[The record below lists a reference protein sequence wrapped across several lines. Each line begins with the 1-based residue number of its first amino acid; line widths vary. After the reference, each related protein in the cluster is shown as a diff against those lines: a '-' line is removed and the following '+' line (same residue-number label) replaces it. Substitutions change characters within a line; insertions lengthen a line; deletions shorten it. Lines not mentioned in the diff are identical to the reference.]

1 MKICVLGAG
10 ALGSVI
16 GACLAEGGSDVYL
29 VCREGAHY
37 QALATRG
44 LELREDGKSRTV
56 NVKVTTDCGE
66 VGPVDLIIL
75 LVKSFDTE
83 AAMAGAGALLGPD
96 TVLMSLQNGL
106 GHEEILKEIVGVDR
120 VIAGKSYIGGLLVEP
135 GVVLAGRHEKLTTI
149 GELDGQISERVLRIA
164 AEFERAG
171 LHVKAEDNILGK
183 MWDKLLVNV
192 ATAALCSITRL
203 TFGEL
208 FQVPGMRECGVA
220 AVAEGIAVAKAMGV
234 DLAVEDPYEIWDGIP
249 GGLPFE
255 FKPSM
260 LQSIE
265 KGTVTE
271 IDFVNGSVVHFGE
284 KYNVPTPVNRT
295 LVTCVKGVERNVAL
309 CKRLAA

>member
-16 GACLAEGGSDVYL
+16 GACLAESGSDVYL
-29 VCREGAHY
+29 VCRQGAHY
-37 QALATRG
+37 QALVTRG
-44 LELREDGKSRTV
+44 LELREDGKSRMVRV
-56 NVKVTTDCGE
+56 NVATDCDT
-66 VGPVDLIIL
+66 VGPVDLVIL

-83 AAMAGAGALLGPD
+83 AAMAGAGALFGPE
-96 TVLMSLQNGL
+96 TVLLSLQNGL
-106 GHEEILKEIVGVDR
+106 GHEEILKEIVGAER
-120 VIAGKSYIGGLLVEP
+120 VIAGKSYVGGLLVEP
-135 GVVLAGRHEKLTTI
+135 GVVLAGRHNQLTRI
-149 GELDGQISERVLRIA
+149 GELSGQISERVLRIA

-171 LHVKAEDNILGK
+171 LRVEAEENIQGK

-208 FQVPGMRECGVA
+208 FRLASMRDCGVA
-220 AVAEGIAVAKAMGV
+220 AVAEGIAVAKAIGI
-234 DLAVEDPYEIWDGIP
+234 DLTEDNPCEIWDRIP
-249 GGLPFE
+249 VGLPFE

-265 KGTVTE
+265 KGSVTE
-271 IDFVNGSVVHFGE
+271 IDYVNGSVVRLGE

-295 LVTCVKGVERNVAL
+295 LVTCVKGVERNVEL
-309 CKRLAA
+309 SRAATV